1 MTAKTYKGKVFKRR
15 MQSLMLCTKAT
26 DAQNETA
33 QRLKAY
39 SQDQQEEDG
48 TIRVRFYGEYCR
60 DGMQPVYSYRLD
72 GKNRHCQSCSG
83 EVGQRGRQ
91 VSLPSWMYFMVAIFN
106 ALHEKPKRVSSLR
119 FLDALNSA
127 VKRLPGCDL
136 KTFALLLLRYTLN
149 TLWIFVADN
158 DCYPGHSHLTP
169 QPASHKGG
177 ALSRA
182 TSV

>member
-83 EVGQRGRQ
+83 EVGQRGRFHRKNERTQ
-91 VSLPSWMYFMVAIFN
+91 PS
-106 ALHEKPKRVSSLR
+106 
-119 FLDALNSA
+119 SA
-127 VKRLPGCDL
+127 VQEGGQSNCNTYRGISLLSHVGKVPL
-136 KTFALLLLRYTLN
+136 KIITIRRGVHCEAYN
-149 TLWIFVADN
+149 IFPEEQFWFSAGSDPVDPQSCWWSCADFRN
-158 DCYPGHSHLTP
+158 
-169 QPASHKGG
+169 
-177 ALSRA
+177 
-182 TSV
+182 